1 MATPLKNDT
10 ITAINGLKVGHATD
24 EKACTGCTVILCE
37 SGAVAGVDV
46 RGSAPGTRETDA
58 IRPGGLV
65 EKAHAVLLTGG
76 SAFGLDAAG
85 GVMQFLEERGVG
97 FPAGPVR
104 VPIVPSAVIFDL
116 GVGDPQVRPD
126 REMGY
131 RACENATNAQ
141 VPMGQLGAGTGAT
154 VGKGPGLQPS
164 NGGVGSAC
172 RALKSGLIVGAIVVV
187 NAVGNIV
194 NPTTGKIVAGAK
206 HPETGEFVDIVERL
220 SQQVALNP
228 DFIGGERD
236 LFQTSNTNTTIGVVG
251 TNAALSPT
259 EVTKIAQI
267 AHDGLARTIRPVH
280 TMSDGD
286 TIFALSIGT
295 HDAPVNT
302 VGVIAAEVMAEAVC
316 RAVKHQI
323 VCDH

>member
-1 MATPLKNDT
+1 MATPSKNDT
-10 ITAINGLKVGHATD
+10 ITAISGLTVGHATN
-24 EKACTGCTVILCE
+24 EKARTGCTVILCE
-37 SGAVAGVDV
+37 SGAVAGVDI

-76 SAFGLDAAG
+76 SAFGLDAAS

-116 GVGDPQVRPD
+116 GVGDPKVRPD
-126 REMGY
+126 RNMGY
-131 RACENATNAQ
+131 RACVNATSAQ
-141 VPMGQLGAGTGAT
+141 VPMGQIGAGTGAT

-172 RALKSGLIVGAIVVV
+172 HALKSGLIVGALVVV

-194 NPTTGKIVAGAK
+194 DATTGKIVAGAK
-206 HPETGEFVDIVERL
+206 HPETGEFVDIVEQL
-220 SQQVALNP
+220 SEK
-228 DFIGGERD
+228 GERD
-236 LFQTSNTNTTIGVVG
+236 LFQPTNTNTTIGVIG

-259 EVTKIAQI
+259 EVTKVAQI

-316 RAVKHQI
+316 RAVKHGT
-323 VCDH
+323 VCDY

>member
-1 MATPLKNDT
+1 MKMATPSKNGT
-10 ITAINGLKVGHATD
+10 ITAINGLTVGHVTD
-24 EKACTGCTVILCE
+24 EKARTGCTVVLCE

-97 FPAGPVR
+97 FLAGPVH

-116 GVGDPQVRPD
+116 GVGDPKVRPD

-131 RACENATNAQ
+131 RACVNATSAQ
-141 VPMGQLGAGTGAT
+141 VPMGQIGAGTGAT

-164 NGGVGSAC
+164 NGGLGSVC
-172 RALKSGLIVGAIVVV
+172 RALESGLVVGAIVVV

-194 NPTTGKIVAGAK
+194 DPTTGKIVAGAK

-220 SQQVALNP
+220 SQQEE
-228 DFIGGERD
+228 GD
-236 LFQTSNTNTTIGVVG
+236 LFQTPNTNTTIGVVG
-251 TNAALSPT
+251 TNAALSST
-259 EVTKIAQI
+259 EVTKVAQI

-316 RAVKHQI
+316 RAVKHGTE
-323 VCDH
+323 CDH

>member
-1 MATPLKNDT
+1 
-10 ITAINGLKVGHATD
+10 
-24 EKACTGCTVILCE
+24 
-37 SGAVAGVDV
+37 
-46 RGSAPGTRETDA
+46 
-58 IRPGGLV
+58 
-65 EKAHAVLLTGG
+65 
-76 SAFGLDAAG
+76 
-85 GVMQFLEERGVG
+85 
-97 FPAGPVR
+97 
-104 VPIVPSAVIFDL
+104 
-116 GVGDPQVRPD
+116 
-126 REMGY
+126 
-131 RACENATNAQ
+131 
-141 VPMGQLGAGTGAT
+141 MGQVGAGTGAT

-172 RALKSGLIVGAIVVV
+172 RVLKSGLIVGTIVVV

-194 NPTTGKIVAGAK
+194 DPTTGKIVAGAK

-220 SQQVALNP
+220 AEQ
-228 DFIGGERD
+228 GERD
-236 LFQTSNTNTTIGVVG
+236 LFQTPNTNTTIGVVG

-259 EVTKIAQI
+259 EVTKVAQM

-316 RAVKHQI
+316 RAVKYGM
-323 VCDH
+323 VSDH

>member
-1 MATPLKNDT
+1 MATLSKNDT
-10 ITAINGLKVGHATD
+10 ITAINGIKVGHATN
-24 EKACTGCTVILCE
+24 EKARTGCTVILCE
-37 SGAVAGVDV
+37 AGAVAGVDV

-85 GVMQFLEERGVG
+85 GVMQFLEERDVG

-131 RACENATNAQ
+131 RACMNATSAQ
-141 VPMGQLGAGTGAT
+141 VPMGQIGAGTGAT

-172 RALKSGLIVGAIVVV
+172 HALKSGLVVGAIVVV

-194 NPTTGKIVAGAK
+194 DPATGKIVAGAK
-206 HPETGEFVDIVERL
+206 HRETGEFVDIVERL
-220 SQQVALNP
+220 AEQREKDP
-228 DFIGGERD
+228 
-236 LFQTSNTNTTIGVVG
+236 FQTPNTNTTIGVVG

-259 EVTKIAQI
+259 EVTKVAQV

-286 TIFALSIGT
+286 TIFALSIPI
-295 HDAPVNT
+295 HRDASVNT
-302 VGVIAAEVMAEAVC
+302 VGIIAAEVMAEAVY
-316 RAVKHQI
+316 RAVKHSI

>member
-1 MATPLKNDT
+1 MATPSKNNT
-10 ITAINGLKVGHATD
+10 ITAINGIKVGHATN
-24 EKACTGCTVILCE
+24 EKARTGCTVILCE
-37 SGAVAGVDV
+37 SGAIAGVDV

-104 VPIVPSAVIFDL
+104 VPIIPSAVIFDL
-116 GVGDPQVRPD
+116 GVGDPKVRPD

-131 RACENATNAQ
+131 RACVNATNAQ
-141 VPMGQLGAGTGAT
+141 VEMGQVGAGTGAT

-172 RALKSGLIVGAIVVV
+172 QVLKSGLIVGAIVIV
-187 NAVGNIV
+187 NAVGNV
-194 NPTTGKIVAGAK
+194 FDPMTGKIIAGAK
-206 HPETGEFVDIVERL
+206 HPETEEFVDIVKKL
-220 SQQVALNP
+220 SQQEA
-228 DFIGGERD
+228 ED
-236 LFQTSNTNTTIGVVG
+236 LFQTPNTNTTIGVIG
-251 TNAALSPT
+251 TNAALAPA
-259 EVTKIAQI
+259 EVTKVAQI

-280 TMSDGD
+280 TMFDGD

-295 HDAPVNT
+295 HDTPVNT

-316 RAVKHQI
+316 CAVKRGK
-323 VCDH
+323 V

>member
-1 MATPLKNDT
+1 MTTPLKNDT
-10 ITAINGLKVGHATD
+10 ITAISGIKVGHATN
-24 EKACTGCTVILCE
+24 EKARTGCTVILCGA
-37 SGAVAGVDV
+37 GAVAGVDV
-46 RGSAPGTRETDA
+46 RGAAPGTRETDA

-65 EKAHAVLLTGG
+65 EKVHAVLLTGG

-85 GVMQFLEERGVG
+85 GVMQFLEERSIG

-116 GVGDPQVRPD
+116 SVGDPKVRPD

-131 RACENATNAQ
+131 RACMNATSAQ
-141 VPMGQLGAGTGAT
+141 VPVGQVGAGTGAT

-172 RALKSGLIVGAIVVV
+172 RALKSGLVVGAIVVV
-187 NAVGNIV
+187 NAVGNII

-206 HPETGEFVDIVERL
+206 HPETGEFVDIVEQL
-220 SQQVALNP
+220 SEQ
-228 DFIGGERD
+228 GERN
-236 LFQTSNTNTTIGVVG
+236 LFQTPNTNTTIGVVG

-259 EVTKIAQI
+259 EVTKVAQI

-286 TIFALSIGT
+286 TIFALSVPI
-295 HDAPVNT
+295 HRDAPVNT
-302 VGVIAAEVMAEAVC
+302 VGIIGAEVMAEAVC
-316 RAVKHQI
+316 RAVRPEI
-323 VCDH
+323 VCNH